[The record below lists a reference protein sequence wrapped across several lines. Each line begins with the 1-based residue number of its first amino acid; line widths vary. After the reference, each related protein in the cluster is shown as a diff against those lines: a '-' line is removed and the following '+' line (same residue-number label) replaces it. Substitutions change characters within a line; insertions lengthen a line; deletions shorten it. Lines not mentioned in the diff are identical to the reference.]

1 MAQRRMFSKA
11 IIGSGKFLRMPP
23 TARLLYYD
31 LGMEADD
38 DGVVEAFRV
47 MRTTGATDD
56 DLKILIAKGF
66 VKLLNEELVI
76 LICDWKINNFI
87 RTDRYQ
93 SSVYS
98 DLLQSVNCS
107 DLVYQPDT
115 NGIPNGNQMDTQDRI
130 GKESIGKTILLPTP
144 TPKEQKEE
152 KEEKA
157 DPVPYAKIAE
167 HFKTLCPSYP
177 AIRGIAG
184 ERKVKVTAR
193 WKENP
198 DLEIFDTLFRTAE
211 ASDFMKGKINGWKAD
226 FDWMMIAGN
235 FNKILEGK
243 YDNKPAESKGS
254 FDTEEF
260 FQAAL
265 MRSYADYNTGEN
277 AEK

>member
-1 MAQRRMFSKA
+1 
-11 IIGSGKFLRMPP
+11 MPP

-76 LICDWKINNFI
+76 LICDWKTNNLI
-87 RTDRYQ
+87 KNDRYQ
-93 SSVYS
+93 PSVYAE
-98 DLLQSVNCS
+98 LLQTVNCPALGS
-107 DLVYQPDT
+107 NLEPKR
-115 NGIPNGNQMDTQDRI
+115 NPNGTQTEPEDRI

-144 TPKEQKEE
+144 TPEEQKEQKEE
-152 KEEKA
+152 KEEKV

-167 HFKTLCPSYP
+167 HFKTICPSYP

-184 ERKVKVTAR
+184 ERKVKVAAR

-198 DLEIFDTLFRTAE
+198 DLEIFDTLFKIAE
-211 ASDFMKGKINGWKAD
+211 ASDFMKGKVNGWKAD

-243 YDNKPAESKGS
+243 YNNKSSESKGS

-265 MRSYADYNTGEN
+265 MRSYGNKEGGNT
-277 AEK
+277 